1 MKSSNLNIS
10 EYKIM
15 LENDES
21 NDELINFL
29 LYNTEDEKIIEKL
42 SILNESQINSL
53 ELKYENEIKKLQ
65 NNLQKTNKINDEIT
79 KYFDTSDEKICK
91 IKKQ

>member
-1 MKSSNLNIS
+1 
-10 EYKIM
+10 
-15 LENDES
+15 
-21 NDELINFL
+21 
-29 LYNTEDEKIIEKL
+29 
-42 SILNESQINSL
+42 L